1 MNTTNKTYTLPP
13 VLYESPACIVL
24 NKGCG
29 EAMEGASESAVDL
42 PALLKETYGT
52 ALNRDGKPFPP
63 TAVHRLDV
71 PVTGCALFARNPQ
84 ALAFLN
90 DCFAQALA
98 RKTYWAIVEK
108 PEEGLSNLAR
118 QGELVHWIAVDSRHN
133 KSYAHLEER
142 PDRKQ
147 AVLRYRIVG
156 EGDHYLF
163 LEIELITGR
172 HHQIRAQLAA
182 LGLHIKGDLKY
193 GSRRSEKNGGIRL
206 HARSLAF
213 PDPLS
218 DEDDPVKRPYIQV
231 VAPIIE
237 PDRLWQDF
245 ERAIGCF

>member
-1 MNTTNKTYTLPP
+1 MNEQIVL
-13 VLYESPACIVL
+13 LYESDACIVV
-24 NKGCG
+24 NKRCG
-29 EAMEGASESAVDL
+29 EAMEGASGSVLDL
-42 PALLKETYGT
+42 PALLAKTYGT
-52 ALNRDGKPFPP
+52 ACNRDGKPFAP

-90 DCFAQALA
+90 EVFAQGLA
-98 RKTYWAIVEK
+98 RKVYWAIVEK
-108 PEEGLSNLAR
+108 PENSSIAISQ
-118 QGELVHWIAVDSRHN
+118 QGELVHWIAVDSKHN
-133 KSYAHLEER
+133 KSYAHTEEA

-147 AVLRYRIVG
+147 AVLRYRLVG
-156 EGDHYLF
+156 EGEHYLF
-163 LEIELITGR
+163 MEIELITGR
-172 HHQIRAQLAA
+172 HHQIRAQLASV
-182 LGLHIKGDLKY
+182 GLHIKGDLKY

-218 DEDDPVKRPYIQV
+218 GETNPAKRPYIQV

-245 ERAIGCF
+245 EKASLAF